1 MRLPLV
7 TVFADETGEMEIP
20 WGELEAGFFECLA
33 AGAGVG
39 GFAFVCMQFPAA
51 WTPKTAI
58 GFLGALEQEDFVRLV
73 ETVEQGGD
81 FVRQLH
87 RASEAGERNSCK
99 NRNGERGK
107 CQPQLFAPAAAG
119 LRHSRAPSHQDL
131 SEGCWPAALTWFGWA
146 GNLGGRM
153 LEAIEKL
160 LILQDRDRKIRRVQA
175 ELAHIDP
182 ERQTLRVK
190 QAAAQAE
197 LEKGRNRV
205 KQIESDRKRLEL
217 DVEAKKS
224 QIEKYANQQLQTRKN
239 EEYRALAHEIET
251 CKADIM
257 RIEDQEI
264 VLMEQAEIAQKEV
277 VRLTREADE
286 AKKLADGQ
294 VTQLGER
301 EKNLQTE
308 LASLQSNREELSS
321 AVDES
326 VRARYER
333 LVKNKGEN
341 VLVGVNH
348 GVCGGCHM
356 KLPAQVLVACQAH
369 QELVTCTNCG
379 RILYHT
385 RDMELAAAE

>member
-1 MRLPLV
+1 
-7 TVFADETGEMEIP
+7 
-20 WGELEAGFFECLA
+20 
-33 AGAGVG
+33 
-39 GFAFVCMQFPAA
+39 
-51 WTPKTAI
+51 
-58 GFLGALEQEDFVRLV
+58 
-73 ETVEQGGD
+73 
-81 FVRQLH
+81 
-87 RASEAGERNSCK
+87 
-99 NRNGERGK
+99 
-107 CQPQLFAPAAAG
+107 
-119 LRHSRAPSHQDL
+119 
-131 SEGCWPAALTWFGWA
+131 
-146 GNLGGRM
+146 M

-175 ELAHIDP
+175 ELAHIEP
-182 ERQTLRVK
+182 ERKTLRVK
-190 QAAAQAE
+190 QATAQAE
-197 LEKGRNRV
+197 LEKGKNRV

-217 DVEAKKS
+217 DVEAKKT

-239 EEYRALAHEIET
+239 EEYRALAHEIDG

-264 VLMEQAEIAQKEV
+264 VLMEQAEATQKEV

-286 AKKLADGQ
+286 AKKSADVQ

-301 EKNLQTE
+301 ETNLQQE
-308 LASLQSNREELSS
+308 LATLQSNREELSA

-369 QELVTCTNCG
+369 QELVSCTNCG